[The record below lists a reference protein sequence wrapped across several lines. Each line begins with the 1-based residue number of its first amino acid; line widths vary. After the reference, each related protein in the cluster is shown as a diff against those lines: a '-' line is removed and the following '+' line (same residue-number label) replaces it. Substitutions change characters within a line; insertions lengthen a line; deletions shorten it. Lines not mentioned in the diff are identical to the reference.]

1 MQLEHFQIQDEVLLA
16 SLSRLRMS
24 AIKSGSDVIGLS
36 ISDYELLFQ
45 KLFKSI
51 ISSLSIRLAESW
63 VHLYQL
69 LLIKSKSAVP

>member
-24 AIKSGSDVIGLS
+24 AVKSRSDVIGIS

-45 KLFKSI
+45 KL
-51 ISSLSIRLAESW
+51 LN
-63 VHLYQL
+63 
-69 LLIKSKSAVP
+69 P

>member
-45 KLFKSI
+45 KL
-51 ISSLSIRLAESW
+51 LN
-63 VHLYQL
+63 
-69 LLIKSKSAVP
+69 P